1 MGQLLRRC
9 GPGCV
14 YDARYPFTR
23 PWTLT
28 RTRTPPSDAAFRS
41 CTSLPPL
48 HDAAASSAGGVVV
61 ESQQF
66 MDWDQH
72 QAPGHLHLRQ
82 QPQLQQMHLAG
93 RDISQVPRLPP
104 LATRGGSLV
113 SRGAAGTALQGVGGG
128 AAPFKRPL
136 EDSSNGAGEG
146 GGAFN
151 TSFQRSGINSDAAD
165 RLTTA
170 PSTTGRHLL
179 GVGQADGRAPLR
191 PRNGGEPAGNAS
203 YDGRAAVPPRYRVS
217 VQLQQQQQQQQTAAD
232 PHQLPQQQLQ
242 QHQQH
247 QQHEQAPLSRQ
258 LYTCGDGGG
267 LAPQPSSTW
276 LPPVTCMPTAVPGSA
291 ANLQR
296 QWQWQQQQ
304 PQPAAA
310 SRALSLTPMA
320 GGGSAP
326 PARAVSAE
334 SFLEAVASCPE
345 LHRVLAWL
353 LRRRLLPVPGERDAG
368 AGCIPVHV
376 GVPSSRFACR
386 FSCTRPALVTRPPP
400 GLSPVAAAAP
410 PRPVPTCAPRPAG
423 DLVGTLAH
431 MYLLCRRAVEGAA
444 GAVGAASA
452 PTSVPAAAAGS
463 GLDVAARLR
472 DADWLLT
479 LVRELINLCG
489 LMCLMMILAPL
500 RCTSAHSSLTT
511 APPLLPAGPIPSHV
525 ACPPA
530 RSCGWWSR

>member
-1 MGQLLRRC
+1 
-9 GPGCV
+9 
-14 YDARYPFTR
+14 
-23 PWTLT
+23 
-28 RTRTPPSDAAFRS
+28 
-41 CTSLPPL
+41 
-48 HDAAASSAGGVVV
+48 
-61 ESQQF
+61 
-66 MDWDQH
+66 
-72 QAPGHLHLRQ
+72 
-82 QPQLQQMHLAG
+82 MHLAG

-353 LRRRLLPVPGERDAG
+353 LRRRLLPVPG
-368 AGCIPVHV
+368 
-376 GVPSSRFACR
+376 
-386 FSCTRPALVTRPPP
+386 
-400 GLSPVAAAAP
+400 
-410 PRPVPTCAPRPAG
+410 

-479 LVRELINLCG
+479 LLWVVESVSSQYRCQ
-489 LMCLMMILAPL
+489 LAAEVLPSYL
-500 RCTSAHSSLTT
+500 EAMAAAGGT
-511 APPLLPAGPIPSHV
+511 AAAGAAGGAGGGCLLPAWRPQQSGGEDGSSSEDDEQQGPGCGGSGENDNSNDSDIEYDGSCTVRRERSPEPPLPPSLEVVCGRTARWWRRRMVRNQLQLLQVTDWRVTVSSQQLAAATEELQHV
-525 ACPPA
+525 LPQMAHLLWTT
-530 RSCGWWSR
+530 S